1 MLLVTLLDYLS
12 KTFKLMFKQGIA
24 ESWVSLHIH
33 TYIEKK
39 ELPVFVLRVCVYF
52 RNTGMSLEISI
63 TILVSVPGQELSSIT
78 TN

>member
-1 MLLVTLLDYLS
+1 MLLVTLLCYLS
-12 KTFKLMFKQGIA
+12 KTFKLMFRQGIA

-33 TYIEKK
+33 TYIEKR
-39 ELPVFVLRVCVYF
+39 ELPVFILRVCVYF

-63 TILVSVPGQELSSIT
+63 TILVSVPGQLSSIT

>member
-1 MLLVTLLDYLS
+1 MLLVTLLYYLS

-33 TYIEKK
+33 TYIEK

-52 RNTGMSLEISI
+52 RNTGMSLEIAI
-63 TILVSVPGQELSSIT
+63 TILVSVPGQELSNIT